1 MLIETRSAPMT
12 RVLSKAQA
20 DNSQSLY
27 FSSFQT
33 VTADPHDVN
42 PFPALAPAFWFGG
55 EGLVAPNKIQVFPF
69 AKGEPFV
76 EFYSRIYGWRRLG
89 NKGDQFQVWI
99 PYLLL
104 EYFSIC
110 CNQPGQYGGL
120 IGSTEYLCDTIV
132 VTNGTVG
139 SGYVDSPGNNLPGYI
154 VLDLQGCQEFQFDF
168 VAGEEF
174 PAFPNALWSP
184 L

>member
-12 RVLSKAQA
+12 RVLSKAAQ

-27 FSSFQT
+27 FSQFTT
-33 VTADPHDVN
+33 VTTDPHITS
-42 PFPALAPAFWFGG
+42 PFPALAPAFLFGG

-69 AKGEPFV
+69 AKGEPGV
-76 EFYSRIYGWRRLG
+76 EFYTRIYGWRRLG
-89 NKGDQFQVWI
+89 NKDDQFQVWL

-110 CNQPGQYGGL
+110 CNQPGQFGCLLGA
-120 IGSTEYLCDTIV
+120 TEYVCDTIV
-132 VTNGTVG
+132 ATNGNLG
-139 SGYVDSPGNNLPGYI
+139 SGYVLSPGNNLPAYV

-174 PAFPNALWSP
+174 PAFPNAIWSA